1 MAHRQRDNLH
11 TTNKALNATQVR
23 RGPYLNTG
31 SRDVGADP
39 DWDAA
44 SHTYHGR
51 DRRRRPKGKQHTEDA
66 Q

>member
-1 MAHRQRDNLH
+1 
-11 TTNKALNATQVR
+11 VR

-51 DRRRRPKGKQHTEDA
+51 DRRRQQKDKQHKEDA